1 MSINTLLAGPVL
13 RRMQS
18 ERITLWLATSR
29 PVQWRL
35 ALFPDKHDSQV
46 HEIRGHCRQ
55 LKVAE
60 HYYIHLIDLP
70 LNMPLPTDTWVGY
83 ELSYK
88 HGADGEWINLTRESP
103 HLLYPG
109 RSTLGFVIHSQIRSV
124 LHGSCRKPHYARKEG
139 NSAGDGLVRA
149 DQHLLELAA
158 TPNEWPALLMM
169 GGDQIY
175 TDDVAGP
182 MLVAIHRLL
191 NELNSP
197 AEPLPGTKLDNSH
210 TLHRE
215 QPHYYTRD
223 QLLPKTRANKDIRTV
238 LFTGV
243 KKPVFTTDSARNH
256 LISLSEVMAMYLLVW
271 SPIPWRY
278 TEMTIPVDVPTEFAE
293 RYEAQL
299 EAMEEFVAELDC
311 VHRLMAHIPVAMM
324 FDDHDITDDWNLSA
338 EWEETAYGEPFSRR
352 IIGNALVA
360 YLVCQAWGNAPENF
374 SDDMMARCDE
384 ALQLPGEEA
393 HEELISELIAFRG
406 WQYKW
411 NTEPALMVVDTRT
424 NRWRSEFNPAHPS
437 GLMDWESL
445 SELQQRLLGHD
456 AVLLV
461 SPAPIFGVK
470 LIETIQK
477 VFTWFGKPLMV
488 DAENWMAH
496 RGAANTLLNLFRH
509 GKTPQNFVILSG
521 DVHYSFA
528 YEVELRSKK
537 NSPNIW
543 QITSSGFRN
552 EFPRKLLDILDRMN
566 RWLYAPWSP
575 LNWFTKR
582 RKMRIVPRKP
592 DHGSRG
598 ERLVNGSGVGLL
610 TLDAAGAPLKITQ
623 LLADGDTI
631 EFRKRMEDE
640 AH

>member
-1 MSINTLLAGPVL
+1 
-13 RRMQS
+13 
-18 ERITLWLATSR
+18 
-29 PVQWRL
+29 
-35 ALFPDKHDSQV
+35 
-46 HEIRGHCRQ
+46 
-55 LKVAE
+55 
-60 HYYIHLIDLP
+60 
-70 LNMPLPTDTWVGY
+70 
-83 ELSYK
+83 
-88 HGADGEWINLTRESP
+88 
-103 HLLYPG
+103 
-109 RSTLGFVIHSQIRSV
+109 
-124 LHGSCRKPHYARKEG
+124 
-139 NSAGDGLVRA
+139 
-149 DQHLLELAA
+149 
-158 TPNEWPALLMM
+158 
-169 GGDQIY
+169 
-175 TDDVAGP
+175 
-182 MLVAIHRLL
+182 
-191 NELNSP
+191 
-197 AEPLPGTKLDNSH
+197 
-210 TLHRE
+210 
-215 QPHYYTRD
+215 
-223 QLLPKTRANKDIRTV
+223 
-238 LFTGV
+238 
-243 KKPVFTTDSARNH
+243 VFTTDSARNH

-278 TEMTIPVDVPTEFAE
+278 TDMTIPPEVPTEFAE

-374 SDDMMARCDE
+374 SDDMMKRCDE

-393 HEELISELIAFRG
+393 HEDLISELIAFRG

-411 NTEPALMVVDTRT
+411 DTKPALMVIDTRT

-552 EFPRKLLDILDRMN
+552 EFPRKLLDVLDRMN

-610 TLDAAGAPLKITQ
+610 TLDATGAPLKITQ

>member
-18 ERITLWLATSR
+18 ERITLWLATSQ

-46 HEIRGHCRQ
+46 HEIRGHCRA

-70 LNMPLPTDTWVGY
+70 LNMPLPADTWVGY

-88 HGADGEWINLTRESP
+88 HGADGEWINLTQEAP

-109 RSTLGFVIHSQIRSV
+109 RSTLGFVIQSQVRSV

-139 NSAGDGLVRA
+139 SSAGDGLVRA

-158 TPNEWPALLMM
+158 TPTEWPALLMM

-191 NELNSP
+191 DELNSP
-197 AEPLPGTKLDNSH
+197 AEPLPGTQLLSSH
-210 TLHRE
+210 TLHRD

-278 TEMTIPVDVPTEFAE
+278 TDMTIPPEVPTEFAE

-374 SDDMMARCDE
+374 SDDMMKRCDE

-393 HEELISELIAFRG
+393 HEDLISELIAFRG

-411 NTEPALMVVDTRT
+411 DTKPALMVIDTRT

-461 SPAPIFGVK
+461 SPAPMFGVK

-552 EFPRKLLDILDRMN
+552 EFPRKLLDILDRLN

-610 TLDAAGAPLKITQ
+610 TLDATGAPLKITQ
-623 LLADGDTI
+623 LLSDGDTI